1 MTYSNVQALFDYHW
15 RAGLKPK
22 VDPVMEAVSNWLLP
36 RGTTV
41 EVNRDEYVRPGPLER
56 AQTDQILFNIQDPAT
71 GGRAKELA
79 EIRELERFGLSAP
92 SPTLTQGVLQ

>member
-1 MTYSNVQALFDYHW
+1 MTYSNVESLFDYHW
-15 RAGLKPK
+15 RAGLKSK
-22 VDPVMEAVSNWLLP
+22 VSPVMKAISNWLLP
-36 RGTTV
+36 RGTSV

-56 AQTDQILFNIQDPAT
+56 AQTDQILFAIQDPAT

-79 EIRELERFGLSAP
+79 EIRELERLGMSAP